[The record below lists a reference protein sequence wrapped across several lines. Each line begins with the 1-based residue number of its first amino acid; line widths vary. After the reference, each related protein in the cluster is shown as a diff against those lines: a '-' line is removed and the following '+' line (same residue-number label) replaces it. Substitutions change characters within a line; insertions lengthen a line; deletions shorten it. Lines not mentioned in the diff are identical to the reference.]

1 MVARKFVVRHEDS
14 SFDVDYNT
22 EDGLEVLRFLIFSL
36 TLVPP
41 EEQKIVAEDDNR
53 LVSDESD
60 LASLS
65 ERLRLVSVGEDSVE
79 NSDAEM
85 LKSDEELAR
94 MLQAEEDAIMFQQ
107 FVAARDNGEFEGRIR
122 PYVSQVLM
130 YEDPVRQDAAR
141 KTVPKDELEEKALV
155 SLAKEGNFEPS
166 KEERDYAFLLQLLFW
181 FKKSFRFSGLPFY
194 LSFRA

>member
-94 MLQAEEDAIMFQQ
+94 MLQ
-107 FVAARDNGEFEGRIR
+107 
-122 PYVSQVLM
+122 VL
-130 YEDPVRQDAAR
+130 Y
-141 KTVPKDELEEKALV
+141 
-155 SLAKEGNFEPS
+155 
-166 KEERDYAFLLQLLFW
+166 Y
-181 FKKSFRFSGLPFY
+181 
-194 LSFRA
+194 